1 MFAGPKKDLPSDAH
15 PGFWEEGG
23 ENEVDRYGIHL
34 LSNAALFSIF
44 QDEENKDSQGKPLVL
59 VMQMVI
65 CMMFSLMC
73 LARNRNTEIKIGE
86 DEEGKAV
93 IVTSTAKIPEPL
105 ISTWDVGHTVESFLL
120 HQKHY
125 ARLHRLRMVQRLDMP
140 VHANPM
146 ESDFTMDA
154 GVERLLQ
161 MGALSPGLGWIGS
174 RTVAS
179 RLLRLPTEMRGKINI
194 EEFMTN
200 KHDETLLGNKRY
212 PIPSDWSAA
221 KDNSASALCLLF
233 QEDSMAEAPATRLG
247 ALAILLRNSPKAIV
261 LLESVLKRK
270 RENEK
275 VVIFCAWP
283 LEQIYIE
290 ALLSLAG
297 VTVSIVISFKQQG
310 ALD

>member
-65 CMMFSLMC
+65 GMMFSLMC

-120 HQKHY
+120 HQEHY
-125 ARLHRLRMVQRLDMP
+125 ARLHRLRMV
-140 VHANPM
+140 
-146 ESDFTMDA
+146 
-154 GVERLLQ
+154 Q

-200 KHDETLLGNKRY
+200 KHDETLLANKRY